1 MTYLNL
7 KKRNKHIK
15 SFAKNNDDSF
25 FLNQLRLTRMRY
37 IILTHNRIWR
47 WCLPIL
53 HTQVVVQ
60 WSYIY
65 HRKEQHVHW
74 QMRTCF
80 QIHLPAMTRLWS
92 HKLHMFMTQSK
103 NFPKLNNYDAQHVRK
118 MFVLWETGM
127 LYIIFKQVFF
137 SPVTCFLLSFSLD
150 FFIRKQFDGNR
161 KARPKFSLYYLQEV
175 TNDLTEP
182 LIFFPIKRIC
192 ISQPFN

>member
-1 MTYLNL
+1 MTIHYDISEF
-7 KKRNKHIK
+7 KKINKHIK
-15 SFAKNNDDSF
+15 SFAKIMMIHLF
-25 FLNQLRLTRMRY
+25 YFWNQLQLTCMRY

-92 HKLHMFMTQSK
+92 HKPHMFMTQSK
-103 NFPKLNNYDAQHVRK
+103 NLRNPKLNNYDAQQVRK
-118 MFVLWETGM
+118 MFVLWEIGM
-127 LYIIFKQVFF
+127 LYIIFEQDFF
-137 SPVTCFLLSFSLD
+137 PPVTCFLLSSSLD
-150 FFIRKQFDGNR
+150 FLLENNWWK
-161 KARPKFSLYYLQEV
+161 
-175 TNDLTEP
+175 
-182 LIFFPIKRIC
+182 
-192 ISQPFN
+192 

>member
-1 MTYLNL
+1 MMI
-7 KKRNKHIK
+7 H
-15 SFAKNNDDSF
+15 FDF

-80 QIHLPAMTRLWS
+80 QIHLPAMTR
-92 HKLHMFMTQSK
+92 HKPHMFMTQSK
-103 NFPKLNNYDAQHVRK
+103 NLPKLNNYDAQHVRK
-118 MFVLWETGM
+118 IFVLWETGM
-127 LYIIFKQVFF
+127 LYIMFKQVFF

-150 FFIRKQFDGNR
+150 FLLENNLMEIEKHDLNLAFTIFKM
-161 KARPKFSLYYLQEV
+161 LQM
-175 TNDLTEP
+175 TLQNLWD
-182 LIFFPIKRIC
+182 FF
-192 ISQPFN
+192 Q